1 MMESKV
7 SIEGFVQSARRR
19 RPRVA
24 LKGCPHC
31 GGDVRLARDI
41 YGAYLQCLQCSREI
55 QPGALAPSVQRTP
68 AAAAASPQV
77 AELKVA

>member
-7 SIEGFVQSARRR
+7 SIERFSQGAR

-24 LKGCPHC
+24 LQACPHC
-31 GGDVRLARDI
+31 GGNVRKIRDI

-55 QPGALAPSVQRTP
+55 QPAALTATSHEGLAIRP
-68 AAAAASPQV
+68 AERESE
-77 AELKVA
+77 ELMIA

>member
-7 SIEGFVQSARRR
+7 SIERFSQGAR

-24 LKGCPHC
+24 LRMCPHC
-31 GGDVRLARDI
+31 GGNVRKIRDI

-55 QPGALAPSVQRTP
+55 QPAALASASHDSP
-68 AAAAASPQV
+68 AIRPMGPGAQ
-77 AELKVA
+77 ELMIA